1 MKQQATFD
9 NWDFTN
15 IWAIEEGVTYPYL
28 QWQPAAAEPPNIASF
43 APSTF
48 VSNIAEATRTFNIT
62 VDQTVNV
69 TWYINGTNVQDTNTS
84 VEAANYTNTSAEIGV
99 WNVSALAKNANG
111 TAMQTWIWNVTGETT
126 PRAITIDAPTQS
138 VPVRIPGGE
147 QFWVN
152 FTYTDLNPANY
163 TVTIRNAT
171 AVINST
177 TNVTVVGGTD
187 MTANESFYLNA
198 SAANGWYNVTVE
210 MYDNSLNHNIMH
222 QNHSVAKESYNAS
235 IQQPENQTT
244 EPGVN
249 ATYTLAITNTG
260 SFACT
265 FELAVTNH
273 DTADVATLNQ
283 TMITN
288 LASGSSQNVTLNV
301 TDVSAGR
308 YNVTVNVTSTYS
320 GSKVAETGYIMT
332 TVGGL
337 TLTLGNVTDITSD
350 WGRSFNLNHS
360 VTVTN
365 ATASNVNVTYNV
377 PWITDITMGTIAKD
391 ETKWHNQTRS
401 NSTIL
406 QIMVRMNAN
415 STNTFA
421 VNDTETFILNI
432 TKRDIN
438 ITSYPPATQTFKP
451 DTTFWINATVEG
463 EYGETFIGNAT
474 LVRNGIVV
482 DKPKAVI
489 DGNVSFNRT
498 ESTIG
503 TYDFSIRF
511 YNLTYYFN
519 TSTDN
524 YKVSVA
530 NPPPNGGGSSGGSS
544 GGSGGISDEP
554 ENVEETVFLRIYLR
568 AGSSLS
574 YNFNNV
580 VTSIEVTPNKTYG
593 LVGAKIEI
601 LHGQPGSITTDLP
614 AGIVYKYFNIFVG
627 NLGWSEGKFSN
638 SVVNFQ
644 VPASWFEEYNIDTAS
659 VTLYRH
665 YDGEWQPLKT
675 TITGLEGE
683 YYQYSSPTPGFGTF
697 VILGKVEE
705 SGTVQPVATADFGTV
720 ADPTPEAISTSTKRT
735 PIFEILLGI
744 IGIGILMAV
753 YLRRK

>member
-1 MKQQATFD
+1 GSVSGSNYVGGLVGWNDNTITNSSSSGSVSGSYYVGGLVGWNENTITNSSSSGSVSGSNYVGGLVGWNDNTITNSSSTGSVDGYSYVGGLVGNNLGTITNCYSTGSSSALGYVGGLVSWNDNTITYSYWDTETSGQSSSAGGTGKTTAEMKQQATFD

-265 FELAVTNH
+265 FVLAVTNH

-360 VTVTN
+360 VTVNN

-391 ETKWHNQTRS
+391 EIKWHNQTRS

-415 STNTFA
+415 STNTSA

-474 LVRNGIVV
+474 LV
-482 DKPKAVI
+482 
-489 DGNVSFNRT
+489 
-498 ESTIG
+498 
-503 TYDFSIRF
+503 
-511 YNLTYYFN
+511 
-519 TSTDN
+519 
-524 YKVSVA
+524 
-530 NPPPNGGGSSGGSS
+530 
-544 GGSGGISDEP
+544 
-554 ENVEETVFLRIYLR
+554 
-568 AGSSLS
+568 
-574 YNFNNV
+574 
-580 VTSIEVTPNKTYG
+580 
-593 LVGAKIEI
+593 
-601 LHGQPGSITTDLP
+601 
-614 AGIVYKYFNIFVG
+614 
-627 NLGWSEGKFSN
+627 
-638 SVVNFQ
+638 
-644 VPASWFEEYNIDTAS
+644 
-659 VTLYRH
+659 
-665 YDGEWQPLKT
+665 
-675 TITGLEGE
+675 
-683 YYQYSSPTPGFGTF
+683 
-697 VILGKVEE
+697 
-705 SGTVQPVATADFGTV
+705 
-720 ADPTPEAISTSTKRT
+720 
-735 PIFEILLGI
+735 
-744 IGIGILMAV
+744 
-753 YLRRK
+753 